1 MNDQLMLEY
10 VFFHQ
15 QPFDEFLLFLESMQ
29 VEPLKHGVEHSDV
42 EGLIVY
48 LQDDLDDELSDR
60 IERYYDEMMRL
71 NEQLVAGEEAK
82 EDSSQVGVAVSVADG
97 RSVLASVEP
106 EILNRILTVIS
117 HQQLGELVDAIVDA
131 VENPDD
137 RPLCKR

>member
-15 QPFDEFLLFLESMQ
+15 QPFDQFLRFLKSIQ
-29 VEPLKHGVEHSDV
+29 VEPLKQGIEHSDA

-60 IERYYDEMMRL
+60 IEQYYDEMMEL
-71 NEQLVAGEEAK
+71 NEQLVADLQAQ
-82 EDSSQVGVAVSVADG
+82 EDSSQVGVAVTLADG

-106 EILNRILTVIS
+106 AVLNRILSVIS
-117 HQQLGELVDAIVDA
+117 HQQLGELVDTIVDA